1 MRRSLSLASALLLAG
16 CGHHDSAPP
25 RQPGRTTYDATI
37 SRTAF
42 GIPHIKADDER
53 GLGFGTGYAYAQDN
67 FCLLANEVTTVNG
80 ERAKYFGAQAATS
93 ENPILAINNL
103 DADFFFRLMNDD
115 ASIARAWDAQPEAIR
130 ALVQGWVAGV
140 NRYLA
145 ETGTAG
151 LPQAC
156 RNGAWVRALT
166 ERDVMKLLR
175 RMATTNGAMYFVGEI
190 NAAAPPGAAAAG
202 RPVVSQA
209 RPRHPTASNAIALGK
224 DATSTGQGMLL
235 GQPHLPWSDGM
246 RFYQLHLTIPGKL
259 DVMGASLLGLPVVQI
274 GFTQDYAWTHTTDTA
289 AHYTLYALQLD
300 SADPTRY
307 LVDGRST
314 PMTRQTITVEVR
326 DANGKLATQSRDFYG
341 TRYGPVLARTD
352 GKLPWSRSTAFALRD
367 ANLDN
372 PRLLQ
377 QWHAMNR
384 ASTLQQVV
392 EVNQRILG
400 NPWNN
405 TIAADKHGNTL
416 FMDVTPVPALSADRL
431 AACMPAPYQ
440 PWAAAGTWV
449 LDGSTAHCDWASDPA
464 APQPGILAANALPVL
479 YRGDYVQNA
488 NDSAWLA
495 NPAAPLTGYSP
506 LVNQDGTPPGA
517 RTRQGLDELARRRAG
532 GARLDLADLEDIALN
547 NRIFLAQQAMDD
559 VLALCRDTAPVTL
572 EDGRSVDLADAC
584 RRLAA
589 WNRTANLD
597 SNVGLV
603 YFSGL
608 MKRVLPNGAIWAVP
622 FDPRDPV
629 HTPRQLKVNDP
640 LVAAL
645 LRQALAGAV
654 QDARDAGLDPDATLG
669 QLQAFQAGTQPVPIH
684 GAPEHLGIYNVI
696 ESGADGNGHLVP
708 LAGTSYVQAVAF
720 DGGGPRAR
728 ALLSYSQSADPA
740 SPHYADQTQRFAR
753 KDWIA
758 LPFTEQAMRADPE
771 YRTLRISGP

>member
-1 MRRSLSLASALLLAG
+1 MRRSLFIASALLLAG
-16 CGHHDSAPP
+16 CGHHDTTPP
-25 RQPGRTTYDATI
+25 RQAGRTTYDATI
-37 SRTAF
+37 SRTSF

-80 ERAKYFGAQAATS
+80 ERSKYFGARAATS
-93 ENPILAINNL
+93 ENPILALNNL
-103 DADFFFRLMNDD
+103 EADFFFRLMNDD
-115 ASIARAWDAQPEAIR
+115 ASIAQAWDAQPDAIR

-140 NRYLA
+140 NRYLN
-145 ETGTAG
+145 ETGRAG

-175 RMATTNGAMYFVGEI
+175 RMAITNGAMVFVDEI
-190 NAAAPPGAAAAG
+190 NAAAPPGAAAV
-202 RPVVSQA
+202 RPAASLP
-209 RPRHPTASNAIALGK
+209 RPRRTTASNAIALGK
-224 DATSTGQGMLL
+224 DVTSTGQGMLL

-274 GFTQDYAWTHTTDTA
+274 GFTKDYAWTHTTDTA
-289 AHYTLYALQLD
+289 AHYTVYALQLD

-314 PMTRQTITVEVR
+314 PMTRRTVTVEVR
-326 DANGKLATQSRDFYG
+326 DAAGGLTTQSRDFYG

-372 PRLLQ
+372 PRLLR

-384 ASTLQQVV
+384 ASTLRQVV

-405 TIAADKHGNTL
+405 TIAADRHGSTL
-416 FMDVTPVPALSADRL
+416 FMDITPVPALSADRL
-431 AACMPAPYQ
+431 AGCMPPAYQ
-440 PWAAAGTWV
+440 AWAAAGTWV
-449 LDGSTAHCDWASDPA
+449 LDGSTTRCDWASDPA
-464 APQPGILAANALPVL
+464 APQPGIVAASALPVL
-479 YRGDYVQNA
+479 YRDDFVQNA

-495 NPAAPLTGYSP
+495 NPAAPLTGYSR
-506 LVNQDGTPPGA
+506 LVNQDGTQPGA
-517 RTRQGLDELARRRAG
+517 RTRQGLDELERRLAQ
-532 GARLDLADLEDIALN
+532 GARLDLAGLEDIALG

-572 EDGRSVDLADAC
+572 DDGRSVDLADAC

-597 SNVGLV
+597 SNIGLV
-603 YFSGL
+603 YFTGL
-608 MKRVLPNGAIWAVP
+608 MGRVLSNDAIWAVP

-640 LVAAL
+640 QVAAL
-645 LRQALAGAV
+645 LRRALAGAV
-654 QDARDAGLDPDATLG
+654 QDARDAQLDPEARLA
-669 QLQAFQAGTQPVPIH
+669 QLQAYQAGTQAIPIH
-684 GAPEHLGIYNVI
+684 GAPEHLGIYNAI
-696 ESGADGNGHLVP
+696 ESSADGNGHLVP

-728 ALLSYSQSADPA
+728 ALLSYSQSSDPG
-740 SPHYADQTQRFAR
+740 SPHVADQTQRFAR
-753 KDWIA
+753 KDWIT
-758 LPFTEQAMRADPE
+758 LPFTEQAIRADPE
-771 YRTLRISGP
+771 YRSMRIAGP